1 MNILFYIDE
10 SPNHSGAPELFRQIL
25 SLRKQTR
32 LGKPYLPGGRSLSR
46 SDTHSHSA
54 CLIAD
59 RKYVALDI
67 ESSNRPDLPGI
78 SQRLLPRIATDDR
91 VKMDFL
97 SAWTIKE
104 SILKAIGVGLRMSMS
119 CINIIQENEIYRG
132 FKIVKSIFLH
142 ENFASILIKN
152 NKYTCAISFFEKY
165 LRNEVI
171 NIMRID
177 NKTVEKLNVL

>member
-1 MNILFYIDE
+1 
-10 SPNHSGAPELFRQIL
+10 
-25 SLRKQTR
+25 
-32 LGKPYLPGGRSLSR
+32 
-46 SDTHSHSA
+46 
-54 CLIAD
+54 
-59 RKYVALDI
+59 
-67 ESSNRPDLPGI
+67 
-78 SQRLLPRIATDDR
+78 
-91 VKMDFL
+91 
-97 SAWTIKE
+97 
-104 SILKAIGVGLRMSMS
+104 MS